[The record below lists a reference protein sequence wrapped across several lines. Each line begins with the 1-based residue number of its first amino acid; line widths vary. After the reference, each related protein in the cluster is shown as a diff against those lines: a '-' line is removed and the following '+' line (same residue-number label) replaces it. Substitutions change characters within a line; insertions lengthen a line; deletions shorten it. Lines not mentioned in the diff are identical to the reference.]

1 MVARSTAASL
11 SVPEY
16 RALEESSQIKHEY
29 IHGHIYAMAGG
40 SLAHDVVAHNVRA
53 LIDAHLGDGPCRVL
67 GPDVRLR
74 VDDDTYYYPDALVV
88 CDEWLDLTAVEVSL
102 PCLIVEVLS
111 EGTEVRDR
119 GIKYAGYQTLS
130 SCVEY
135 LLVDARR
142 RTVERYWRSENGVWR
157 SERRAADGSLTLESI
172 GLTCPVDALYRR
184 TSL

>member
-1 MVARSTAASL
+1 MVARPTATSL

-16 RALEESSQIKHEY
+16 RALEQSSQIKHEY

-40 SLAHDVVAHNVRA
+40 SIAHDVVARNVRS

-74 VDDDTYYYPDALVV
+74 VDDDTYYYPDVLVV
-88 CDEWLDLTAVEVSL
+88 RDERLDLTAVEVSL
-102 PCLIVEVLS
+102 PRLIVEVLS

-157 SERRAADGSLTLESI
+157 SERREADGSLTLESI
-172 GLTCPVDALYRR
+172 GLTCPVAALYRR